1 MTSRHTRTPATTS
14 GCWSRASSRAAEPP
28 PTPSNAANLTP
39 WTKSNFL
46 AVGKYEEA
54 EAMHRE
60 ALAMAKKLLGEEHP

>member
-1 MTSRHTRTPATTS
+1 MLLPRVDTTA
-14 GCWSRASSRAAEPP
+14 RANHNGKAEPP
-28 PTPSNAANLTP
+28 PIPSNAANLTP

-46 AVGKYEEA
+46 AVGKSEEA